1 MKKLIGI
8 ILTAACCTFNLSSG
22 TALADRPCTVE
33 GMTPAEFSTALHA
46 GDESLR
52 MMALAEALKEMLD
65 QGCDDEA
72 SFEAVIAAFSDP
84 AALDRYRISEPDAWV
99 IDNAALRDMTMLS
112 LLDREEQPRRLI
124 ALLQDRAEAGSPE
137 AMTALGI
144 LGSIQFADW
153 QRERDYSRER
163 SRYKIRADSVR
174 SLYPGV
180 VDRFRIGNGLRWSTH
195 PLERLYPDLPELA
208 ETYLQKASDD
218 GFAPAHVIRLT
229 GEMPEDFSPCVDDRG
244 LAQSFSRLP
253 EREQVARDIVD
264 WAGPRIME
272 SLEPIHEIEN
282 RTDLDDLLRRLLLS
296 PLVLGRN
303 SAHTAAA
310 RNLAFAYASMRSNC
324 LLGTG
329 EDDLDYGIRNLEEA
343 HKGLRLAIV
352 APDALSSNAVR
363 FQSLVF
369 ALFIDRAHDEQGRH
383 YAAARLIQPSSDAWG
398 GRARERDQLVQQLSR
413 RTIIEA
419 QKLMAKRGF
428 YTAAIDGIPGPRF
441 SEGLT
446 KWYNYC
452 TLSTEGV
459 GDDEL
464 CISSTTDLYLADWA
478 RPFVRAPLQN
488 F

>member
-1 MKKLIGI
+1 MELFLRERPGNATSINAFGHRRLSRMPNGPNRISRMCSHGIDRTKFTTGDIIGGGRNEETDRDHTYGGMLYIQPVVRHGPCRQTLHCRGYDASGIFDRAPCKGMK
-8 ILTAACCTFNLSSG
+8 
-22 TALADRPCTVE
+22 
-33 GMTPAEFSTALHA
+33 
-46 GDESLR
+46 SLR

-229 GEMPEDFSPCVDDRG
+229 GEMPED
-244 LAQSFSRLP
+244 
-253 EREQVARDIVD
+253 
-264 WAGPRIME
+264 
-272 SLEPIHEIEN
+272 
-282 RTDLDDLLRRLLLS
+282 LLS
-296 PLVLGRN
+296 
-303 SAHTAAA
+303 
-310 RNLAFAYASMRSNC
+310 
-324 LLGTG
+324 
-329 EDDLDYGIRNLEEA
+329 
-343 HKGLRLAIV
+343 
-352 APDALSSNAVR
+352 
-363 FQSLVF
+363 
-369 ALFIDRAHDEQGRH
+369 
-383 YAAARLIQPSSDAWG
+383 
-398 GRARERDQLVQQLSR
+398 
-413 RTIIEA
+413 
-419 QKLMAKRGF
+419 
-428 YTAAIDGIPGPRF
+428 
-441 SEGLT
+441 
-446 KWYNYC
+446 
-452 TLSTEGV
+452 
-459 GDDEL
+459 L
-464 CISSTTDLYLADWA
+464 C
-478 RPFVRAPLQN
+478 
-488 F
+488 